1 MHPVALFVRW
11 VSWRKITNQT
21 TFITNVIRINMRNT
35 MSFNANSVLRNGFLI
50 VAGMLLA
57 VGCSMPQPIYQPF
70 PPPQPILYPIPQPI
84 AYPIPQ
90 PSPLPISFPT
100 PQPLPGVFSLSGTAA
115 QQSTIKAALSRCTF
129 PFERLKPGLRQAGL
143 NNIKVSWQQMG
154 EGSLGW
160 ASTGGEVAIS
170 DAIGGLQAQRT
181 AILELGHAV
190 DFFYMT
196 PEMRKEIVR
205 LWHPDASDNH
215 DWFGSTRY
223 WDQNGEAFST
233 LFLWAFTDEEMW
245 FDAGYSHK
253 PSRELA
259 TQVRA
264 ILVPETAMK

>member
-1 MHPVALFVRW
+1 
-11 VSWRKITNQT
+11 
-21 TFITNVIRINMRNT
+21 MR
-35 MSFNANSVLRNGFLI
+35 FNANCVITNRFLI

-57 VGCSMPQPIYQPF
+57 VGCTMPQPIYQPF
-70 PPPQPILYPIPQPI
+70 PPPQPISYPIPLPISNPIPQPV
-84 AYPIPQ
+84 PNPRPN
-90 PSPLPISFPT
+90 PSPLPISYPT
-100 PQPLPGVFSLSGTAA
+100 PQPSPGVFSLSGSAS
-115 QQSTIKAALSRCTF
+115 QQQTVKAALSRCTF

-170 DAIGGLQAQRT
+170 DSISGLQAQRT

-196 PEMRKEIVR
+196 PEMRNKIVR

-215 DWFGSTRY
+215 EWFGTTRY
-223 WDQNGEAFST
+223 WDQNGEAFSA

-259 TQVRA
+259 AQVRA
-264 ILVPETAMK
+264 ILVPETVMK

>member
-1 MHPVALFVRW
+1 MKANR
-11 VSWRKITNQT
+11 SGGITNSLL
-21 TFITNVIRINMRNT
+21 TFIT
-35 MSFNANSVLRNGFLI
+35 VLQC
-50 VAGMLLA
+50 AGC
-57 VGCSMPQPIYQPF
+57 GIPQPIRQPIGY
-70 PPPQPILYPIPQPI
+70 PIGQPISYPVPQPISYPVPQPIPQPI
-84 AYPIPQ
+84 TNPN
-90 PSPLPISFPT
+90 PLPISYPT
-100 PQPLPGVFSLSGTAA
+100 PQPSSGVFSLAGSAT
-115 QQSTIKAALSRCTF
+115 QQATVKAALARCDF

-143 NNIKVSWQQMG
+143 SNVKVFWQSMG

-170 DAIGGLQAQRT
+170 DSISGLQAQRT

-196 PEMRKEIVR
+196 PEMRNQIVR

-223 WDQNGEAFST
+223 WDQNGEAFSA

-259 TQVRA
+259 AQVRA
-264 ILVPETAMK
+264 ILPQETAARSRL

>member
-1 MHPVALFVRW
+1 MKAVCNDGNNARVLIFV
-11 VSWRKITNQT
+11 I
-21 TFITNVIRINMRNT
+21 
-35 MSFNANSVLRNGFLI
+35 A
-50 VAGMLLA
+50 AMLC
-57 VGCSMPQPIYQPF
+57 VGCGMPQPIQR
-70 PPPQPILYPIPQPI
+70 PPIMYPVPQPISYPIPQPI
-84 AYPIPQ
+84 SNPAPQ
-90 PSPLPISFPT
+90 PNPLPISYPT
-100 PQPLPGVFSLSGTAA
+100 PQPTPQPSSGVFSLAGSAT
-115 QQSTIKAALSRCTF
+115 QQSTVKTALSRCDF

-143 NNIKVSWQQMG
+143 NNIKIFWQSMG

-170 DAIGGLQAQRT
+170 DSISGLQAQRT
-181 AILELGHAV
+181 VILEVGHAV

-223 WDQNGEAFST
+223 WDQNGEAFSA
-233 LFLWAFTDEEMW
+233 LFLWAFSDEELL

-259 TQVRA
+259 AKVRA
-264 ILVPETAMK
+264 ILLQGTATNSRL